1 MEEKKKPVL
10 TNTLINTLAFSNGLN
25 TMAQNIPQLFL
36 AMFMTDYLGINPVAM
51 ASGMFIA
58 RIFDFIVGLVAG
70 IIIEQSHF
78 KHGKYLSW
86 IRLLTVTLFFG
97 NIIQMLD
104 TTAFVKNATLRLIIV
119 MAGYMTYHP
128 SMNFYSASRGSM
140 IPRLAGAD
148 MELRKKITSRQSQF
162 GSAVAII
169 GNAVTLPLVA
179 LMGRITGKESMGYFL
194 AALLFSGAFVVM
206 NLTFCRMAAPF
217 DPPEQAGGPARKSP
231 TVGQMVKSVVT
242 NRQMVILFL
251 CYTTFTIGNQLYTG
265 VTTYFFKV
273 TGNYDQYTFWLT
285 ARSVCAFLATLAA
298 PAIGRKLGKKNALIT
313 GWIIVA
319 LASFAMKFL
328 AFADGRA
335 NIPVMGVCMCLKNAA
350 MYLYMSFNANYY
362 LDCGEYGYFTTGV
375 DNRTMAVTVMNW
387 PSKIGFAFGGSLVGL
402 AIAWAGYQAP
412 AGGGVGAFASMD
424 RFMTVIGLIP
434 GLLALAGAVG
444 IALFFKLT
452 DAQAA
457 MYARANLEREQA
469 AAEAET
475 NGSEN

>member
-10 TNTLINTLAFSNGLN
+10 TNTLINTLAFSNALN

-58 RIFDFIVGLVAG
+58 RIFDFLVGLVAG
-70 IIIEQSHF
+70 IIIEKTNF

-104 TTAFVKNATLRLIIV
+104 TTAFVKNATLRLVIV

-128 SMNFYSASRGSM
+128 SMNFYSAARGSM
-140 IPRLAGAD
+140 IPKLAGAD
-148 MELRKKITSRQSQF
+148 MEMRKRITSRQSQF
-162 GSAVAII
+162 GAAVAII
-169 GNAVTLPLVA
+169 GSAVTLPLVT
-179 LMGRITGKESMGYFL
+179 LIGRLTGKESMGYFL
-194 AALLFSGAFVVM
+194 AALLFSGAFAVM

-217 DPPEQAGGPARKSP
+217 DPPSAPGQARKSP
-231 TVGQMVKSVVT
+231 TVGQMIKSVVT
-242 NRQMVILFL
+242 NKQMVVLFL
-251 CYTTFTIGNQLYTG
+251 CFTTFTIGNQLYTG
-265 VTTYFFKV
+265 VTTYFFRV
-273 TGNYDQYTFWLT
+273 TGNYDRYAFWLT
-285 ARSVCAFLATLAA
+285 ARSVCAFLAALVA

-313 GWIIVA
+313 GWATVA

-328 AFADGRA
+328 AFTNGQA
-335 NIPVMGVCMCLKNAA
+335 NILVMGVCMCLKNAA

-402 AIAWAGYQAP
+402 AIAWAGYQTP
-412 AGGGVGAFASMD
+412 AGGGVGSFASMD
-424 RFMTVIGLIP
+424 RFMTVIGVIP

-444 IALFFKLT
+444 IAVLFKLT
-452 DAQAA
+452 DQQAA
-457 MYARANLEREQA
+457 MYAQANLEREQA
-469 AAEAET
+469 AAAAEANE
-475 NGSEN
+475 SED